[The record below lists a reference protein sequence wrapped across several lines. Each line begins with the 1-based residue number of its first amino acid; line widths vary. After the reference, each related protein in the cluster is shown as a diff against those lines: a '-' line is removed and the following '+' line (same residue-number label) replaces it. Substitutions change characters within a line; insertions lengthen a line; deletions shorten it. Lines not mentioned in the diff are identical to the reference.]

1 MPIFNTSLP
10 PDAPLDVPR
19 DSVQHR
25 NHEYIEAKS
34 TFILILSRGIPV
46 TAQKAA
52 KAISAVL
59 SLILTSVRVTSLY
72 HRAIAH
78 VP

>member
-1 MPIFNTSLP
+1 MFNTSLP
-10 PDAPLDVPR
+10 PDVPLDVPR
-19 DSVQHR
+19 GSVQHR

-34 TFILILSRGIPV
+34 TFILILSRSTPV

-59 SLILTSVRVTSLY
+59 NLILTSLRVTSLY

>member
-1 MPIFNTSLP
+1 MSLFNISLP

-25 NHEYIEAKS
+25 DHEYIEAKS
-34 TFILILSRGIPV
+34 SFIVILSRRIPV

-59 SLILTSVRVTSLY
+59 NRMLTSVRVTSLY